1 MRTRMLA
8 SIMRRQLSYC
18 LLPRTFECLSR
29 TIVVVV
35 THSQRQLRTQS
46 ITHFQP
52 LGQCNSKQ
60 SDARANT
67 HMSSAATSARIEIIP
82 FTRRLGAINSIILY
96 KRIGLHWVIGSNP
109 RNLLHN
115 RGSYNRTGAYVTRPT
130 ATFKTDTHMHAVPRA

>member
-1 MRTRMLA
+1 MHRISHKHKRIHTLTNIMRTRMLA

-18 LLPRTFECLSR
+18 LPPRTFECFSR
-29 TIVVVV
+29 VIVVV

-60 SDARANT
+60 SGARANT

-115 RGSYNRTGAYVTRPT
+115 RTTELE
-130 ATFKTDTHMHAVPRA
+130 HM